1 MSAGPRCGG
10 SVPVPS
16 AGSRAR
22 SSDASWLEKIAP
34 KIGTPI
40 APPIERKS
48 VAVDVAT
55 PRFS

>member
-1 MSAGPRCGG
+1 LA
-10 SVPVPS
+10 
-16 AGSRAR
+16 
-22 SSDASWLEKIAP
+22 KIAP

-40 APPIERKS
+40 VPPIERNR